1 MSEDYSTDLQKLY
14 IEFLLADKDLFVRC
28 NAILKSSYFDR
39 QFRDTV
45 DFIKKHVEEYSDVPM
60 LEQVNAVSA
69 IGATDV
75 KATMTDEHKN
85 WFMDEIEKFC
95 RHKALE
101 AAILASADKLEN
113 KEYGTVEGI
122 IKEAVEI
129 GLAKDFGT
137 NYWEDPAGRIQHI
150 KDSRGQNTTGWET
163 FDRYLYGGFNTGELN
178 IFAGGSGSGKSL
190 FMQNLALNWALQG
203 KNVVYISLELSEEL
217 SSMRLDAMLTGMGT
231 KDVMKNASDVELRV
245 KMASKK
251 AGGLQIIQMKNG
263 CTVNDIRAYLKE
275 FQIQK
280 NIKVDAL
287 LVDYL
292 DLMMPVTV
300 KVNPNDQFIKDKF
313 VSEELRNLAIE
324 LGILFVT
331 ASQLNRSAVDEI
343 EFDHSHIA
351 GGISKINT
359 ADNLIGIFSSRAM
372 RERGRVQIQFMK
384 TRSSSGVGQKLDLAF
399 SRDQSKKI
407 YVQDKM
413 YESRAEIFQWLEDGA
428 VLYVCGDALKM
439 AKDVENMLKRIIKD
453 QLDCN
458 EIKSLEYIKNLKKE
472 KRYLLDVY

>member
-1 MSEDYSTDLQKLY
+1 MSEDYSADLQKLY
-14 IEFLLADKDLFVRC
+14 LEFLLADKDLFVRC

-39 QFRDTV
+39 QYRDTV
-45 DFIKKHVEEYSDVPM
+45 DFIQKHAEEYQDVPM
-60 LEQVNAVSA
+60 LDQVRAVNG
-69 IGATDV
+69 IEVQDV
-75 KATMTDEHKN
+75 SDRLSTEHKN
-85 WFMDEIEKFC
+85 WFMDNFEQFC

-101 AAILASADKLEN
+101 AAILASADKLER

-122 IKEAVEI
+122 IKEATEI

-137 NYWEDPAGRIQHI
+137 NYWDDPAGRIQSI
-150 KDSRGQNTTGWET
+150 KDNRGQNSTGWET
-163 FDRYLYGGFNTGELN
+163 FDRVLYGGFNPGELN

-190 FMQNLALNWALQG
+190 FMQNMALNWALQG

-217 SSMRLDAMLTGMGT
+217 CCMRLDAMLTGMGT
-231 KDVMKNASDVELRV
+231 KEVMKNSSDVELRV

-251 AGGLQIIQMKNG
+251 AGRLQVVQMKNG
-263 CTVNDIRAYLKE
+263 STVNDVKAYLRE
-275 FQIQK
+275 YQIQH
-280 NIKVDAL
+280 NIHVDAL

-300 KVNPNDQFIKDKF
+300 KVNPSDQFIKDKF
-313 VSEELRNLAIE
+313 VSEELRNLATE

-384 TRSSSGVGQKLDLAF
+384 TRSSSGVGSKLDLKF
-399 SRDQSKKI
+399 NMDSLKI
-407 YVQDKM
+407 
-413 YESRAEIFQWLEDGA
+413 EDLDEDEQEDDGGVTSIYQKLKTKSSVA
-428 VLYVCGDALKM
+428 PAGETVTQNNLDADPQVDATDRL
-439 AKDVENMLKRIIKD
+439 
-453 QLDCN
+453 
-458 EIKSLEYIKNLKKE
+458 KSLLRKSE
-472 KRYLLDVY
+472 

>member
-1 MSEDYSTDLQKLY
+1 MSEDYSAELQQLY
-14 IEFLLADKDLFVRC
+14 LEFLLADKDLFVRC
-28 NAILKSSYFDR
+28 NAILESSYFDR

-45 DFIKKHVEEYSDVPM
+45 DFIQKHADEYNDVPM
-60 LEQVNAVSA
+60 LEQVKGVAGVEIS
-69 IGATDV
+69 DV
-75 KATMTDEHKN
+75 KDKLTTEHKN
-85 WFMDEIEKFC
+85 WFMDNFEQFC

-101 AAILASADKLEN
+101 AAILKSADMLEN

-122 IKEAVEI
+122 IKEATEI
-129 GLAKDFGT
+129 GLAKNFGT
-137 NYWEDPAGRIQHI
+137 NYWDDPAGRIQSI
-150 KDSRGQNTTGWET
+150 KDNRGQNSSGWET
-163 FDRYLYGGFNTGELN
+163 FDRVLYGGFNPGELN

-217 SSMRLDAMLTGMGT
+217 CAMRLDAMLTGMST
-231 KDVMKNASDVELRV
+231 KDVMKNSSDVELRV

-251 AGGLQIIQMKNG
+251 AGKLQVIQMKNG
-263 CTVNDIRAYLKE
+263 TTVNDIKAYMRE
-275 FQIQK
+275 YQIQH
-280 NIKVDAL
+280 NLHVDAL

-300 KVNPNDQFIKDKF
+300 KVNPSDQFIKDKF
-313 VSEELRNLAIE
+313 VSEELRNLATE

-384 TRSSSGVGQKLDLAF
+384 TRSSSGVGSKLDLAF
-399 SRDQSKKI
+399 NMDSLKI
-407 YVQDKM
+407 
-413 YESRAEIFQWLEDGA
+413 EDLDPDEQEDEGA
-428 VLYVCGDALKM
+428 VASIYQKLKTKSSVAPAGETVSENNMDANPQVDATDRL
-439 AKDVENMLKRIIKD
+439 
-453 QLDCN
+453 
-458 EIKSLEYIKNLKKE
+458 KSLLRKSQ
-472 KRYLLDVY
+472 

>member
-1 MSEDYSTDLQKLY
+1 MSEEYSTDLQKLY

-39 QFRDTV
+39 QFRDSV
-45 DFIKKHVEEYSDVPM
+45 EFIQKHVDEYSDIPM
-60 LEQVNAVSA
+60 LEQVNAVNN
-69 IGATDV
+69 IGVTDV

-137 NYWEDPAGRIQHI
+137 DYWEDPAGRIQAI
-150 KDSRGQNTTGWET
+150 KDSRGQNSTGWLT
-163 FDRYLYGGFNTGELN
+163 FDKYLYGGFNLGELN

-203 KNVVYISLELSEEL
+203 KNVVYITLELSEEL

-231 KDVMKNASDVELRV
+231 KDVMKNVGDVELRV

-251 AGGLQIIQMKNG
+251 AGGLQIVQMKNG
-263 CTVNDIRAYLKE
+263 CTVNDIKAYMKE
-275 FQIQK
+275 FQIQN

-287 LVDYL
+287 LIDYL
-292 DLMMPVTV
+292 DLMMPVSV

-324 LGILFVT
+324 YNILFVT

-384 TRSSSGVGQKLDLAF
+384 TRSSSGVGQKLDLKF
-399 SRDQSKKI
+399 NVESLRIEDLDEDEQEDTSTTSI
-407 YVQDKM
+407 YQKLKTKTTVAPAG
-413 YESRAEIFQWLEDGA
+413 ESVTENNIEADPQVD
-428 VLYVCGDALKM
+428 M
-439 AKDVENMLKRIIKD
+439 ADRL
-453 QLDCN
+453 
-458 EIKSLEYIKNLKKE
+458 KSLLR
-472 KRYLLDVY
+472 KRD

>member
-1 MSEDYSTDLQKLY
+1 MSEDYSADLQQLY
-14 IEFLLADKDLFVRC
+14 LEFLLADKDLFVRC
-28 NAILKSSYFDR
+28 NAILESSYFDR

-45 DFIKKHVEEYSDVPM
+45 DFIQKHADEYNDVPM
-60 LEQVNAVSA
+60 LEQVKGVAGVEIS
-69 IGATDV
+69 DV
-75 KATMTDEHKN
+75 RDKLTTEHKN
-85 WFMDEIEKFC
+85 WFMDNFEQFC

-101 AAILASADKLEN
+101 AAILKSADMLEN

-122 IKEAVEI
+122 IKAATEI
-129 GLAKDFGT
+129 GLAKNFGT
-137 NYWEDPAGRIQHI
+137 NYWDDPAGRIQSI
-150 KDSRGQNTTGWET
+150 KDNRGQNSSGWET
-163 FDRYLYGGFNTGELN
+163 FDRVLYGGFNPGELN

-217 SSMRLDAMLTGMGT
+217 CAMRLDAMLTGMST
-231 KDVMKNASDVELRV
+231 KDVMKNSSDVELRV

-251 AGGLQIIQMKNG
+251 AGKLQVIQMKNG
-263 CTVNDIRAYLKE
+263 TTVNDIKAYMRE
-275 FQIQK
+275 YQIQH
-280 NIKVDAL
+280 NLHVDAL

-300 KVNPNDQFIKDKF
+300 KVNPSDQFIKDKF
-313 VSEELRNLAIE
+313 VSEELRNLATE

-384 TRSSSGVGQKLDLAF
+384 TRSSSGVGSKLDLAF
-399 SRDQSKKI
+399 NMDSLKI
-407 YVQDKM
+407 
-413 YESRAEIFQWLEDGA
+413 EDLDPDEQEDEGA
-428 VLYVCGDALKM
+428 VASIYQKLKTKSSVAPAGETVAENNMDANPQVDATDRL
-439 AKDVENMLKRIIKD
+439 
-453 QLDCN
+453 
-458 EIKSLEYIKNLKKE
+458 KSLLRKSQ
-472 KRYLLDVY
+472 

>member
-1 MSEDYSTDLQKLY
+1 MSEDYSADLQQLY
-14 IEFLLADKDLFVRC
+14 LEFLLADKDLFVRC
-28 NAILKSSYFDR
+28 NAILESSYFDR

-45 DFIKKHVEEYSDVPM
+45 DFIQKHADEYNDVPM
-60 LEQVNAVSA
+60 LEQVKGVAGVEIS
-69 IGATDV
+69 DV
-75 KATMTDEHKN
+75 RDKLTTEHKN
-85 WFMDEIEKFC
+85 WFMDNFEQFC

-101 AAILASADKLEN
+101 AAILKSADMLEN

-122 IKEAVEI
+122 IKAATEI
-129 GLAKDFGT
+129 GLAKNFGT
-137 NYWEDPAGRIQHI
+137 NYWDDPAGRIQSI
-150 KDSRGQNTTGWET
+150 KDNRGQNSSGWET
-163 FDRYLYGGFNTGELN
+163 FDRVLYGGFNPGELN

-217 SSMRLDAMLTGMGT
+217 CAMRLDAMLTGMST
-231 KDVMKNASDVELRV
+231 KDVMKNSSDVELRV

-251 AGGLQIIQMKNG
+251 AGKLQVIQMKNG
-263 CTVNDIRAYLKE
+263 TTVNDIKAYMRE
-275 FQIQK
+275 YQIQH
-280 NIKVDAL
+280 NLHVDAL

-300 KVNPNDQFIKDKF
+300 KVNPSDQFIKDKF
-313 VSEELRNLAIE
+313 VSEELRNLATE

-384 TRSSSGVGQKLDLAF
+384 TRSSSGVGSKLDLAF
-399 SRDQSKKI
+399 NMDSLKIEDLDPDDQ
-407 YVQDKM
+407 
-413 YESRAEIFQWLEDGA
+413 EDEGA
-428 VLYVCGDALKM
+428 VTSIYQKLKTKSSVAPAGESVTENNMDANPQVDATDRL
-439 AKDVENMLKRIIKD
+439 
-453 QLDCN
+453 
-458 EIKSLEYIKNLKKE
+458 KSLLRKSE
-472 KRYLLDVY
+472 

>member
-1 MSEDYSTDLQKLY
+1 MSEDYSNELQKLY

-28 NAILKSSYFDR
+28 NAILESSYFDR

-45 DFIKKHVEEYSDVPM
+45 DFIKKHVEEYQDVPM
-60 LEQVNAVSA
+60 LEQVNAVNNV
-69 IGATDV
+69 GVTDV

-85 WFMDEIEKFC
+85 WFMDEFEKFC

-101 AAILASADKLEN
+101 QAILKSADKLEN
-113 KEYGTVEGI
+113 KEYGTVESI
-122 IKEAVEI
+122 IKQAVEI

-137 NYWEDPAGRIQHI
+137 NYWEDPAGRIQAI
-150 KDSRGQNTTGWET
+150 KDSRGQNSTGWLT
-163 FDRYLYGGFNTGELN
+163 FDKFLYGGFNTGELN

-203 KNVVYISLELSEEL
+203 KNVVYITLELSEEL
-217 SSMRLDAMLTGMGT
+217 CSMRLDAMLTGMGT
-231 KDVMKNASDVELRV
+231 KDVMKNADDVTLRV

-263 CTVNDIRAYLKE
+263 CTVNDIRAYMKE
-275 FQIQK
+275 FQIQN

-287 LVDYL
+287 LIDYL
-292 DLMMPVTV
+292 DLMMPVSV

-324 LGILFVT
+324 YDILFVT

-384 TRSSSGVGQKLDLAF
+384 TRSSSGVGQKLDLKF
-399 SRDQSKKI
+399 NINSLRIEDLDEDEQEDNSTTSI
-407 YVQDKM
+407 YQKLKTKSSVAPAG
-413 YESRAEIFQWLEDGA
+413 ENVAENNLNADPQ
-428 VLYVCGDALKM
+428 VDATDRL
-439 AKDVENMLKRIIKD
+439 
-453 QLDCN
+453 
-458 EIKSLEYIKNLKKE
+458 KSLLRKA
-472 KRYLLDVY
+472 D

>member
-28 NAILKSSYFDR
+28 NAILESSYFDR

-60 LEQVNAVSA
+60 LEQVRAVS
-69 IGATDV
+69 GVDVQDV
-75 KATMTDEHKN
+75 KDRVNDEHRN
-85 WFMDEIEKFC
+85 WFMDNFEQFC

-101 AAILASADKLEN
+101 GAILASADKLER
-113 KEYGTVEGI
+113 KEYGTVEGL

-137 NYWEDPAGRIQHI
+137 NYWEDPAGRIQAI
-150 KDSRGQNTTGWET
+150 KDNRGQNTTGWET
-163 FDRYLYGGFNTGELN
+163 FDRVLYGGFNTGELN

-217 SSMRLDAMLTGMGT
+217 CAMRLDAMLTGMGT
-231 KDVMKNASDVELRV
+231 KDVMKNTSDVELRV

-251 AGGLQIIQMKNG
+251 AGGLQIVQMKNG
-263 CTVNDIRAYLKE
+263 STVNDIKAYLKE

-280 NIKVDAL
+280 NVKVDAL

-292 DLMMPVTV
+292 DLMMPVSV

-324 LGILFVT
+324 LGVLFVT
-331 ASQLNRSAVDEI
+331 ASQLNRSSVEEI
-343 EFDHSHIA
+343 EFDHSHIS
-351 GGISKINT
+351 GGLSKIQLS
-359 ADNLIGIFSSRAM
+359 LIHI
-372 RERGRVQIQFMK
+372 
-384 TRSSSGVGQKLDLAF
+384 
-399 SRDQSKKI
+399 
-407 YVQDKM
+407 
-413 YESRAEIFQWLEDGA
+413 
-428 VLYVCGDALKM
+428 
-439 AKDVENMLKRIIKD
+439 
-453 QLDCN
+453 
-458 EIKSLEYIKNLKKE
+458 
-472 KRYLLDVY
+472 

>member
-1 MSEDYSTDLQKLY
+1 MSEEYSTDLQKLY

-39 QFRDTV
+39 QFRDSV
-45 DFIKKHVEEYSDVPM
+45 EFIQKHVDEYSDIPM
-60 LEQVNAVSA
+60 LEQVNAVNN
-69 IGATDV
+69 IGVTDV

-101 AAILASADKLEN
+101 AAILQSADKLEN

-137 NYWEDPAGRIQHI
+137 DYWEDPAGRIQAI
-150 KDSRGQNTTGWET
+150 KDSRGQNSTGWLT
-163 FDRYLYGGFNTGELN
+163 FDKYLYGGFNLGELN

-203 KNVVYISLELSEEL
+203 KNVVYITLELSEEL

-231 KDVMKNASDVELRV
+231 KDVMKNVGDVELRV

-251 AGGLQIIQMKNG
+251 AGGLQIVQMKNG
-263 CTVNDIRAYLKE
+263 CTVNDIKAYMKE
-275 FQIQK
+275 FQIQN

-287 LVDYL
+287 LIDYL
-292 DLMMPVTV
+292 DLMMPVSV

-324 LGILFVT
+324 YNILFVT

-384 TRSSSGVGQKLDLAF
+384 TRSSSGVGQKLDLKF
-399 SRDQSKKI
+399 NVESLRIEDLDEDEQEDTSTTSI
-407 YVQDKM
+407 YQKLKTKTTVAPAG
-413 YESRAEIFQWLEDGA
+413 ESVTENNIEANPQVD
-428 VLYVCGDALKM
+428 M
-439 AKDVENMLKRIIKD
+439 ADRL
-453 QLDCN
+453 
-458 EIKSLEYIKNLKKE
+458 KSLLRKS
-472 KRYLLDVY
+472 D

>member
-1 MSEDYSTDLQKLY
+1 MSEDYTTDLQKLY

-28 NAILKSSYFDR
+28 NAILESSYFDR

-45 DFIKKHVEEYSDVPM
+45 DFVKKHAEEYQDVPL
-60 LEQVNAVSA
+60 LEQVKAVSGLE
-69 IGATDV
+69 ISDV
-75 KATMTDEHKN
+75 SDKLSKEHKD
-85 WFMDEIEKFC
+85 WFMDNFEQFC

-101 AAILASADKLEN
+101 AAILKSADKLEN

-122 IKEAVEI
+122 IKAATEI
-129 GLAKDFGT
+129 GLAKNFGT
-137 NYWEDPAGRIQHI
+137 DYWEDPAGRIQSI
-150 KDSRGQNTTGWET
+150 KDNRGQNTTGWET
-163 FDRYLYGGFNTGELN
+163 FDRVLYGGFNPGELN

-190 FMQNLALNWALQG
+190 FMQNLALNWSLQG

-217 SSMRLDAMLTGMGT
+217 CAMRLDAMLTGMST
-231 KDVMKNASDVELRV
+231 KDVMKNSSDVELRV

-251 AGGLQIIQMKNG
+251 AGRLQVIQMKNG
-263 CTVNDIRAYLKE
+263 STINDIKAYLRE
-275 FQIQK
+275 YQIQ
-280 NIKVDAL
+280 NDIHVDAL

-292 DLMMPVTV
+292 DLMMPITV
-300 KVNPNDQFIKDKF
+300 KVNPSDQFIKDKF
-313 VSEELRNLAIE
+313 VSEELRNLATE

-384 TRSSSGVGQKLDLAF
+384 TRSSSGVGSKLDLAF
-399 SRDQSKKI
+399 NMDSLRIQDLDEDEQEDTTTTSI
-407 YVQDKM
+407 YQKLKTKSTVAPAGENITENNM
-413 YESRAEIFQWLEDGA
+413 
-428 VLYVCGDALKM
+428 DADPQVDATDRL
-439 AKDVENMLKRIIKD
+439 
-453 QLDCN
+453 
-458 EIKSLEYIKNLKKE
+458 KSLLRKSE
-472 KRYLLDVY
+472 

>member
-45 DFIKKHVEEYSDVPM
+45 DFIQKHAEEYQDVPM
-60 LEQVNAVSA
+60 LDQ
-69 IGATDV
+69 V
-75 KATMTDEHKN
+75 KAVNGIDVQDVSDRLSIEHKN
-85 WFMDEIEKFC
+85 WFMDNFEQFC

-101 AAILASADKLEN
+101 AAILQSADKLER

-122 IKEAVEI
+122 IKEATEI

-137 NYWEDPAGRIQHI
+137 NYWDDPAGRIQSI
-150 KDSRGQNTTGWET
+150 KDNRGQNTTGWLT
-163 FDRYLYGGFNTGELN
+163 FDKVLYGGFNPGELN

-190 FMQNLALNWALQG
+190 FMQNMALNWALMG
-203 KNVVYISLELSEEL
+203 KNVVYITLELSEEL
-217 SSMRLDAMLTGMGT
+217 CCMRLDAMLTGMGT
-231 KDVMKNASDVELRV
+231 RDVMKNSSDVELRV

-251 AGGLQIIQMKNG
+251 AGRLQVVQIKNG
-263 CTVNDIRAYLKE
+263 STVNDVKAYLRE
-275 FQIQK
+275 YQIQH
-280 NIKVDAL
+280 NIHVDAL

-300 KVNPNDQFIKDKF
+300 KVNPSDQFIKDKF
-313 VSEELRNLAIE
+313 VSEELRNLATE

-384 TRSSSGVGQKLDLAF
+384 TRSSSGVGSKLDLKF
-399 SRDQSKKI
+399 NMDSLKI
-407 YVQDKM
+407 
-413 YESRAEIFQWLEDGA
+413 EDLDEDEQEDDGGVTSIYQKLKTKSSVA
-428 VLYVCGDALKM
+428 PAGETVTENNMDADPQVDATDRL
-439 AKDVENMLKRIIKD
+439 
-453 QLDCN
+453 
-458 EIKSLEYIKNLKKE
+458 KNLLRKS
-472 KRYLLDVY
+472 D

>member
-1 MSEDYSTDLQKLY
+1 MSEDYSADLQQLY
-14 IEFLLADKDLFVRC
+14 LEFLLADKDLFVRC
-28 NAILKSSYFDR
+28 NAILESSYFDR

-45 DFIKKHVEEYSDVPM
+45 DFIQKHADEYNDVPM
-60 LEQVNAVSA
+60 LEQVKGVAGVEIS
-69 IGATDV
+69 DV
-75 KATMTDEHKN
+75 RDKLTTEHKN
-85 WFMDEIEKFC
+85 WFMDNFEQFC

-101 AAILASADKLEN
+101 AAILKSADMLEN

-122 IKEAVEI
+122 IKAATEI
-129 GLAKDFGT
+129 GLAKNFGT
-137 NYWEDPAGRIQHI
+137 NYWDDPAGRIQSI
-150 KDSRGQNTTGWET
+150 KDNRGQNSSGWET
-163 FDRYLYGGFNTGELN
+163 FDRVLYGGFNPGELN

-217 SSMRLDAMLTGMGT
+217 CAMRLDAMLTGMST
-231 KDVMKNASDVELRV
+231 KDVMKNSSDVELRV

-251 AGGLQIIQMKNG
+251 AGKLQVIQMKNG
-263 CTVNDIRAYLKE
+263 TTVNDIKAYMRE
-275 FQIQK
+275 YQIQH
-280 NIKVDAL
+280 NLHVDAL

-300 KVNPNDQFIKDKF
+300 KVNPSDQFIKDKF
-313 VSEELRNLAIE
+313 VSEELRNLATE
-324 LGILFVT
+324 LGILFIT

-384 TRSSSGVGQKLDLAF
+384 TRSSSGVGSKLDLAF
-399 SRDQSKKI
+399 NMDSLKI
-407 YVQDKM
+407 
-413 YESRAEIFQWLEDGA
+413 EDLDPDEQEDEGA
-428 VLYVCGDALKM
+428 VASIYQKLKTKSSVAPAGETVSENNMDANPQVDATDRL
-439 AKDVENMLKRIIKD
+439 
-453 QLDCN
+453 
-458 EIKSLEYIKNLKKE
+458 KSLLRKSQ
-472 KRYLLDVY
+472 

>member
-1 MSEDYSTDLQKLY
+1 MSEDYSADLQQLY
-14 IEFLLADKDLFVRC
+14 LEFLLADKDLFVRC
-28 NAILKSSYFDR
+28 NAILESSYFDR

-45 DFIKKHVEEYSDVPM
+45 DFIQKHADEYNDVPM
-60 LEQVNAVSA
+60 LEQVKGVAGVEIS
-69 IGATDV
+69 DV
-75 KATMTDEHKN
+75 KDKLTTEHKN
-85 WFMDEIEKFC
+85 WFMDNFEQFC

-101 AAILASADKLEN
+101 AAILKSADMLEN

-122 IKEAVEI
+122 IKAATEI
-129 GLAKDFGT
+129 GLAKNFGT
-137 NYWEDPAGRIQHI
+137 NYWDDPAGRIQSI
-150 KDSRGQNTTGWET
+150 KDNRGQNSSGWET
-163 FDRYLYGGFNTGELN
+163 FDRVLYGGFNPGELN

-217 SSMRLDAMLTGMGT
+217 CAMRLDAMLTGMST
-231 KDVMKNASDVELRV
+231 KDVMKNSSDVELRV

-251 AGGLQIIQMKNG
+251 AGKLQVIQMKNG
-263 CTVNDIRAYLKE
+263 TTVNDIKAYMRE
-275 FQIQK
+275 YQIQH
-280 NIKVDAL
+280 NLHVDAL

-300 KVNPNDQFIKDKF
+300 KVNPSDQFIKDKF
-313 VSEELRNLAIE
+313 VSEELRNLATE
-324 LGILFVT
+324 LGILFIT

-384 TRSSSGVGQKLDLAF
+384 TRSSSGVGSKLDLAF
-399 SRDQSKKI
+399 NMDSLKI
-407 YVQDKM
+407 
-413 YESRAEIFQWLEDGA
+413 EDLDPDEQEDEGA
-428 VLYVCGDALKM
+428 VASIYQKLKTKSSVAPAGETVAENNMDANPQVDATDRL
-439 AKDVENMLKRIIKD
+439 
-453 QLDCN
+453 
-458 EIKSLEYIKNLKKE
+458 KSLLRKSQ
-472 KRYLLDVY
+472 

>member
-1 MSEDYSTDLQKLY
+1 MSEDYSTELQKLY
-14 IEFLLADKDLFVRC
+14 IDFLLADKDLFVRC
-28 NAILKSSYFDR
+28 NAILESSYFDR

-60 LEQVNAVSA
+60 LEQVNAVGN
-69 IGATDV
+69 IGASDV
-75 KATMTDEHKN
+75 RATMTDEHKN
-85 WFMDEIEKFC
+85 WFMDNFEQFC

-101 AAILASADKLEN
+101 AAILQSADKLEN

-122 IKEAVEI
+122 IKAATEI

-137 NYWEDPAGRIQHI
+137 NYWEDPAGRIQTI
-150 KDSRGQNTTGWET
+150 KDSRGQNSTGWMT
-163 FDRYLYGGFNTGELN
+163 FDKFLYGGFNTGELN

-217 SSMRLDAMLTGMGT
+217 CSMRLDAMLTGMGT

-251 AGGLQIIQMKNG
+251 AGGLQIVQMKNG

-275 FQIQK
+275 FQIQN

-292 DLMMPVTV
+292 DLMMPITV

-384 TRSSSGVGQKLDLAF
+384 TRSSSGVGQKLDLKF
-399 SRDQSKKI
+399 NIDSLRIEDLDEDEQEDTSTTSI
-407 YVQDKM
+407 YQKLKTKSSVAPAGVSVTENNM
-413 YESRAEIFQWLEDGA
+413 
-428 VLYVCGDALKM
+428 DASPQVDATDRL
-439 AKDVENMLKRIIKD
+439 
-453 QLDCN
+453 
-458 EIKSLEYIKNLKKE
+458 KSLLRKA
-472 KRYLLDVY
+472 D